1 MLRKNYSVTPIISA
15 AGHVI
20 SVGVDNYLLS
30 LLNPY
35 SLALSGYLSF
45 CPGSLPGSLPK
56 LSFLKGL
63 RYSQPCS
70 GLSNCSFVL
79 TLVIGH

>member
-35 SLALSGYLSF
+35 SLCSQWVPQLVQVPCLVP
-45 CPGSLPGSLPK
+45 CPNFHS
-56 LSFLKGL
+56 
-63 RYSQPCS
+63 
-70 GLSNCSFVL
+70 
-79 TLVIGH
+79 